1 MGCLRQLMLYD
12 KSVAAWLVAKT
23 AILGVLKTLL
33 GVEDEQLR
41 LVVCKF
47 IEVMIQRGCHS
58 VRVTA
63 QRCTILQPPCNL
75 LCFLCLLLALH
86 WHQPLVATPGMMSA
100 LVSLLQNDSV
110 LQSRVANIMA
120 ALSTTGAKEIK

>member
-58 VRVTA
+58 VSVTA
-63 QRCTILQPPCNL
+63 ATCNL
-75 LCFLCLLLALH
+75 LVTCFVSFTCFLPCTGTSHWLLRQA
-86 WHQPLVATPGMMSA
+86 
-100 LVSLLQNDSV
+100 
-110 LQSRVANIMA
+110 
-120 ALSTTGAKEIK
+120 